1 MNTSLSW
8 PVVVRVSVTL
18 RQVRGHKRWPCCRAG
33 FHDVKKLPDTASM
46 KWTWNGWCDE
56 ITKQHYKS
64 LEVTVNCS
72 MIVWFMKAIHKAL
85 HHSIQYYGVCPIK
98 SLGEAVIRVHLSERS
113 LNAKSQGFSEMVD
126 RLVSYQRLWI
136 VIFITQALTTWSCV
150 GVLPAGYLCIYVI

>member
-1 MNTSLSW
+1 MHEYITVMTCSCQGQRDLAASKRPQEVALLSCWVPWCKEASWHSLYEMNL
-8 PVVVRVSVTL
+8 
-18 RQVRGHKRWPCCRAG
+18 
-33 FHDVKKLPDTASM
+33 
-46 KWTWNGWCDE
+46 KWMMWW

-72 MIVWFMKAIHKAL
+72 MIVWFMKAIHQAL
-85 HHSIQYYGVCPIK
+85 HHSVQYYGVCPIK
-98 SLGEAVIRVHLSERS
+98 SLGEAVIRVHFKRS

-150 GVLPAGYLCIYVI
+150 GVLPAGYLCIYAI